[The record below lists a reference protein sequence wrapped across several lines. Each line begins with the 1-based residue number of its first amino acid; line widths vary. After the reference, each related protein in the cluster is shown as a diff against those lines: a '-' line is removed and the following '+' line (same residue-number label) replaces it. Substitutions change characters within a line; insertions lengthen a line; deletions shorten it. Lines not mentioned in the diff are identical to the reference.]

1 MENNESEEWRSIEG
15 YEGLYEVSNLGRIKS
30 CDRYVSYC
38 NFVRLAKGRF
48 LTLKNNGKG
57 YLYVDLYSNN
67 KGTRLYIHR
76 LVAKAFTEICGECKE
91 ELEVDHKNCCR
102 DDNRAENLHW
112 VTRIGNMNNPIT
124 KESIGG
130 ENAPWFGKFGKEHHS
145 SIPILQYNIQGKKLA
160 EFEGLSDAGRE
171 LGIGASEICAV
182 LKGRRNHTHGFIF
195 RYKEES
201 QNKAI

>member
-30 CDRYVSYC
+30 CDRYVS
-38 NFVRLAKGRF
+38 NGKTVRLAKGRA
-48 LTLKNNGKG
+48 LKPCKNTSG
-57 YLYVDLYSNN
+57 YLFV
-67 KGTRLYIHR
+67 RLSKMSKESSQLVHR
-76 LVAKAFTEICGECKE
+76 LVGLAFQDICGQYVNG
-91 ELEVDHKNCCR
+91 LEIDHKNCCR

-124 KESIGG
+124 KESMGG

-145 SIPILQYNIQGKKLA
+145 SIPILQYNLQGKKLA